1 MAKIAVELERAVAQR
16 QREGLAGSAQGRML
30 ASGQGWSI
38 CDILCTS
45 GPQDRAFEEKHSEFS
60 IAMVV
65 AGTFQYRSTAGRAL
79 LAPGTLLLG
88 DAGAHFECG
97 HEHAF
102 GDRCV
107 SFKFGE
113 EYFTQLAYDLGV
125 SPHLPAPS
133 LPPIKDTSIAFAR
146 VCAAISNGI
155 SVPWEEIALGLGAKV
170 LEAVGGKSKKL
181 HEYQAGAAA
190 RVTKVV
196 RMIEHESDVGSS
208 IGAMAKV
215 ARLSPYH
222 FLRVFQQQTGLTPHQ
237 YLLRTRLRNAA
248 TRLAGDGEKIVDIAF
263 ACGFGDVSNFNRV
276 FRREFGRSPRELR
289 REIVTT

>member
-16 QREGLAGSAQGRML
+16 RRDGTTGTARGRML
-30 ASGQGWSI
+30 ASGKGWSVS
-38 CDILCTS
+38 DILCTS
-45 GPQDRAFEEKHSEFS
+45 GPQDRVFEEKHVEFS

-88 DAGAHFECG
+88 DAGEHFECG

-113 EYFTQLAYDLGV
+113 EYFARLARDLGV
-125 SPHLPAPS
+125 SPHLSAPS
-133 LPPIKDTSIAFAR
+133 LPPIKDTSVEFAR
-146 VCAAISNGI
+146 ACAAIATGA
-155 SVPWEEIALGLGAKV
+155 SVPWEEIALRLGAKV
-170 LEAVGGKSKKL
+170 LGALGGKSKKL
-181 HEYQAGAAA
+181 RKYQAGAAA

-196 RMIEHESDVGSS
+196 RMIEHESDGESS
-208 IGAMAKV
+208 LDDMAQL

-222 FLRVFQQQTGLTPHQ
+222 FLRVFQEQTGVTPHQ

-248 TRLAGDGEKIVDIAF
+248 ARLAGDGQKIVDIAF
-263 ACGFGDVSNFNRV
+263 DCGFGDVSNFNRV
-276 FRREFGRSPRELR
+276 FRREFGTSPREFR
-289 REIVTT
+289 RGMSG